1 MGLARVCVCLCE
13 CVYVCVF
20 KCSTHLVPKYDSIL
34 LSQRDSRPCEQDLRG
49 TDGLSSHIH
58 RGARGNYPTHTHTIN
73 YQQGQRSVTESLFFS
88 GFFQI
93 DYNKINLTHLIVGE
107 IYHEMTSIFLSLL
120 CYM

>member
-1 MGLARVCVCLCE
+1 MASAVTFTGE
-13 CVYVCVF
+13 
-20 KCSTHLVPKYDSIL
+20 P
-34 LSQRDSRPCEQDLRG
+34 EG
-49 TDGLSSHIH
+49 T
-58 RGARGNYPTHTHTIN
+58 TQHTHTIN